1 MGPQL
6 LKSLIRQTGEARDW
20 PWDPWF
26 IWQEAYPLHHGT
38 SPLIRQCKKCL
49 SGPMIS
55 HTTVLSSV
63 NILKLYLAWPLLDY
77 FLFFFH

>member
-6 LKSLIRQTGEARDW
+6 LKSPIRQTGEARDW

-26 IWQEAYPLHHGT
+26 TWQEVIHYTTAA

-63 NILKLYLAWPLLDY
+63 NILKLYLAWPLLDI
-77 FLFFFH
+77 FPFH

>member
-6 LKSLIRQTGEARDW
+6 LKSLIRQTGE
-20 PWDPWF
+20 PGIGPGT
-26 IWQEAYPLHHGT
+26 PGLHGRRLIHYT
-38 SPLIRQCKKCL
+38 TAASPLIRQSKKCL

-63 NILKLYLAWPLLDY
+63 NILKLYLAWPLLDI
-77 FLFFFH
+77 FPFH

>member
-26 IWQEAYPLHHGT
+26 TWQEAYPLHHGGV
-38 SPLIRQCKKCL
+38 RQNIERQKRE
-49 SGPMIS
+49 
-55 HTTVLSSV
+55 TTFNRCV
-63 NILKLYLAWPLLDY
+63 KT
-77 FLFFFH
+77 